1 MGQSPALRALQTTTF
16 KRVLTIGLFY
26 YTYRATEL
34 AVLSWYVLTL
44 TSSDLMVA
52 LVGVSRI
59 GPMFVF
65 GLVAGGLADRFVR
78 KQLMVAV
85 QLANLVSA
93 AAMALVLVLGFDAY
107 WFAYIAIGITGTTW
121 TVDYAARRAL
131 LGDLFKGAQ
140 LTTATSMDAGLVT
153 GSNMIGP
160 LIGTAMVRYSDFAG
174 AYLGI
179 VGLSMSAFA
188 LVATIKVL
196 SQQNRVTNAGPKRHI
211 SDALSMM
218 RHNRVVLGA
227 VLLTSAFNIFG
238 WPFVQLVPVVATES
252 FGASEIA
259 YGLLISGLGA
269 GAIVGSV
276 LIATVQP
283 SRKGDIYSL
292 GAALFMVSELCF
304 VFAPWYWLAF
314 GCMFIAGVGLAGFA
328 AMQPVI
334 PLESVK
340 SDERGKAMGAVALG
354 IGAQAPGMLVMG
366 IVSEVLGPTISIAL
380 AATMGL
386 LFIVILRRLFP
397 ALCSK
402 P

>member
-1 MGQSPALRALQTTTF
+1 M
-16 KRVLTIGLFY
+16 
-26 YTYRATEL
+26 
-34 AVLSWYVLTL
+34 
-44 TSSDLMVA
+44 
-52 LVGVSRI
+52 
-59 GPMFVF
+59 
-65 GLVAGGLADRFVR
+65 
-78 KQLMVAV
+78 
-85 QLANLVSA
+85 
-93 AAMALVLVLGFDAY
+93 
-107 WFAYIAIGITGTTW
+107 
-121 TVDYAARRAL
+121 
-131 LGDLFKGAQ
+131 
-140 LTTATSMDAGLVT
+140 
-153 GSNMIGP
+153 
-160 LIGTAMVRYSDFAG
+160 
-174 AYLGI
+174 
-179 VGLSMSAFA
+179 
-188 LVATIKVL
+188 
-196 SQQNRVTNAGPKRHI
+196 
-211 SDALSMM
+211 
-218 RHNRVVLGA
+218 
-227 VLLTSAFNIFG
+227 
-238 WPFVQLVPVVATES
+238 QLVPVVATES

-304 VFAPWYWLAF
+304 VFAPWSWLAF